1 MKHIL
6 VAEFKL
12 ESNGFAK
19 GETTIQDYK
28 NRNLVFGDEIFSY
41 FKGVKNEIGGFLD
54 FFRDKEDV
62 TLHPAVAANAIPGPR
77 AAREVFDLVLEKIL
91 ETYRSMEQA
100 DALLLS
106 LHGAMLIAGEDGADG
121 EGLLLEKLREV
132 VGNEIPIFVTL
143 DLHANISDKMAKYT
157 NAMFVFD
164 CYPHTDTY
172 DRGLEAAEVLYR
184 HLQGKADPKQAYQKV
199 PIMCPTSPTANYPA
213 NVVLNKVHEIEAR
226 PGIISASV
234 AYGFFFSD
242 TEEMVMSA
250 VAVADGDPEL
260 AKQTAAELADFLW
273 NMRAEFFEPLTG
285 LDEAVAMALAEEK
298 GPFVLADGGD
308 NPGGGSSS
316 DGTRVLQALIDND
329 AQSVA
334 FATIYDPE
342 TAAQAIAA
350 GVGSTIHVRLG
361 GKEYPAL
368 MGPPVECDAYVKLI
382 TDGVFVNKGPMAN
395 GVVNHLGPT
404 VLLVIG
410 GIEVIVTQTRF
421 QPWDLNIFYAHGI
434 DPKERKILV
443 PKSYAHYRAHY
454 GTIATNMVNVELPGL
469 TAKDPRSFTYKN
481 LSRPVYPYDFLEEEN

>member
-1 MKHIL
+1 
-6 VAEFKL
+6 
-12 ESNGFAK
+12 
-19 GETTIQDYK
+19 
-28 NRNLVFGDEIFSY
+28 
-41 FKGVKNEIGGFLD
+41 
-54 FFRDKEDV
+54 
-62 TLHPAVAANAIPGPR
+62 
-77 AAREVFDLVLEKIL
+77 
-91 ETYRSMEQA
+91 
-100 DALLLS
+100 
-106 LHGAMLIAGEDGADG
+106 
-121 EGLLLEKLREV
+121 
-132 VGNEIPIFVTL
+132 
-143 DLHANISDKMAKYT
+143 
-157 NAMFVFD
+157 
-164 CYPHTDTY
+164 
-172 DRGLEAAEVLYR
+172 
-184 HLQGKADPKQAYQKV
+184 
-199 PIMCPTSPTANYPA
+199 
-213 NVVLNKVHEIEAR
+213 
-226 PGIISASV
+226 
-234 AYGFFFSD
+234 
-242 TEEMVMSA
+242 
-250 VAVADGDPEL
+250 
-260 AKQTAAELADFLW
+260 
-273 NMRAEFFEPLTG
+273 
-285 LDEAVAMALAEEK
+285 MALAEEK

-434 DPKERKILV
+434 DPKGRKILV